1 MDIEIF
7 KIRIHTCGCGYKT
20 PDNGNASKHKKV
32 ACGHSMTNELSE
44 VVMMKDHD
52 IVVRKSET
60 SSTNE
65 DSEETDYTTMKT
77 SVLNEEREQNTR
89 IVSQL
94 NNTIQNLRNSLEAMN
109 DKVRRAIAKMSKSA
123 YTDEIEDE
131 LYDMIKDGIIYFI
144 TDKDVPDRGKIGRTV
159 NTDIRKLKSRYSIFG
174 NPDVLC
180 YFSSDINVD
189 ENVLKR
195 MMRDAGCM
203 ESNREIISNVSLAR
217 EVFYEFVEMTR

>member
-1 MDIEIF
+1 MNIKIF
-7 KIRIHTCGCGYKT
+7 KSTVYDCGCGYT
-20 PDNGNASKHKKV
+20 TLNQGNYAKHKKV
-32 ACGHSMTNELSE
+32 NCGHQVSVSTERFVLE
-44 VVMMKDHD
+44 RDHKTA
-52 IVVRKSET
+52 IEKTAT
-60 SSTNE
+60 SPTNE

-77 SVLNEEREQNTR
+77 SVLDEEREQNTR

-109 DKVRRAIAKMSKSA
+109 GKVRRAIAKMSKSA

-144 TDKDVPDRGKIGRTV
+144 TDKDIPDRGKIGRTV
-159 NTDIRKLKSRYSIFG
+159 NTDIRRLRSRYSIFG

-180 YFSSDINVD
+180 YFSSDINAD